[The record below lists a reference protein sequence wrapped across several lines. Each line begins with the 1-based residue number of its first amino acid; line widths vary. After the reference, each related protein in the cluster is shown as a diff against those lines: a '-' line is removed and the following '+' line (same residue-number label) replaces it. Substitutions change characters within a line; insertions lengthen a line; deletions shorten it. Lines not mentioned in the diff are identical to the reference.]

1 MLNEKPFPVYTD
13 QEPVTLMLVGGG
25 IRFPAFIGALQAIDE
40 LGLNV
45 TRLMASSTASIISA
59 MYALGQSP
67 TEIMEKT
74 LELDTRQFRDISF
87 KSMVKGYGLCCGDRL
102 EEWIDDQLSAALFSE
117 RMKVPL
123 EIVATD
129 MLSYRPVIF
138 SSGRFPDLKVSA
150 AAAASSL
157 VPGVFGYK
165 SLSYS
170 GKKYALVDGSLMSGV
185 VEGRLDRNQKVLVLK
200 MMSKRTLKRGGN
212 GSLSVGRYFHEMLTF
227 SMHAQ
232 EKEFL
237 KGGKWKDTIVIY
249 CSEISPTT
257 FSLSLTDRKFLYAQG
272 YEQTMKYLNYKW
284 GIQKTC
290 QEVL

>member
-1 MLNEKPFPVYTD
+1 MLNEKPFPGYSA

-25 IRFPAFIGALQAIDE
+25 IRFPAFIGALQAIE
-40 LGLNV
+40 EIGLNV
-45 TRLMASSTASIISA
+45 TKVVASSTASIISS
-59 MYALGQSP
+59 MYAFGQSP
-67 TEIMEKT
+67 SEIMEKA
-74 LELDTRQFRDISF
+74 LALDTKKFRAVSF
-87 KSMVKGYGLCCGDRL
+87 KSMVTGYGLCCGERL
-102 EEWIDDQLSAALFSE
+102 EEWIDDQLSSALFSE
-117 RMKVPL
+117 RMKTPL

-138 SSGRFPDLKVSA
+138 SPERFPNLKVSA

-165 SLSYS
+165 SLCYS

-185 VEGRLDRNQKVLVLK
+185 VEGRLDRNHKVLILK
-200 MMSKRTLKRGGN
+200 IMSKRTLKRGGN

-249 CSEISPTT
+249 CSEISPST
-257 FSLSLTDRKFLYAQG
+257 FSLSLNDKKFLYAQG
-272 YEQTMKYLNYKW
+272 YEQTRKYLNYKW
-284 GIQKTC
+284 G
-290 QEVL
+290 V

>member
-1 MLNEKPFPVYTD
+1 MLNEKPLPEYSA

-40 LGLNV
+40 IGLNV
-45 TRLMASSTASIISA
+45 TRVMASSTASIISA

-67 TEIMEKT
+67 AEIMEKA
-74 LELDTRQFRDISF
+74 LELDTRQFRDISL
-87 KSMVKGYGLCCGDRL
+87 KSMVKGYGLCCGERL
-102 EEWIDDQLSAALFSE
+102 EEWVDDQLSSALFSGK
-117 RMKVPL
+117 MKMPL

-138 SSGRFPDLKVSA
+138 SPGRFPDLKVST

-200 MMSKRTLKRGGN
+200 MMSKRTLKRGVN

-257 FSLSLTDRKFLYAQG
+257 FSLSLDERKFLYAQG

-284 GIQKTC
+284 G
-290 QEVL
+290 V